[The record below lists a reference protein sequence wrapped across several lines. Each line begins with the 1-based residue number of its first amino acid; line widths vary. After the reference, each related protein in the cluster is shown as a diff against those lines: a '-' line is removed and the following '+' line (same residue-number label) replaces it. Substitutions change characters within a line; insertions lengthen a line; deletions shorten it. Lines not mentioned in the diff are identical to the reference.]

1 MSARSSATRVRA
13 CCSSGS
19 PRSLKTKEIAKT
31 TDEHAGEQNHGLE
44 RDLRRAARHHEWR
57 RTEASARVV
66 YATYNSSVKHDNA
79 SNPLTERYASREMS
93 YLFSPNFK
101 FRTWRRLWIALAE
114 AEQELGLPITDAQI
128 AELKANAETINFE
141 DAERREREV
150 RHDVMAH
157 VHAYGL
163 QATSAK
169 GHHPPRRDV
178 GVRHGQHRDP
188 ADGGG
193 AAHPARAA
201 IVNLMA
207 KLRDFAWQWR
217 ATPALAF
224 THFQP
229 AQLTTVGKRATL
241 WLHDL
246 LLDYREIEFRES
258 QLALLGVKGAT
269 GTQAS
274 FLNLFDGDEAKVH
287 RLEQLVAEKI
297 GMRRSYPVSGQT
309 YSRKVDAQV
318 VSALSGFAQSASKF
332 GYDMR
337 LLQHLREIEEP
348 FEEEQIGSSAMPY
361 KRNPM
366 RAERIDALAR
376 HLIVNALNPAFTAAT
391 QWFERTLDDSANR
404 RIAIPEAFLAADAIA
419 LIYDNIVGGI
429 VVHEDVIAANVRRE
443 LPFLMTENLMMEG
456 AARGGDRQVLHER
469 IRIHAQAARGR
480 AEGRRGAERSV
491 RPHRRRSAVRHR
503 PRIHRAHGAA
513 GRLHRALAAADGA
526 IPHRGRRSDSRD
538 AEREQIR
545 DEVRTRCAYESARS
559 DRLAGAALASRSCAT
574 AARRPRRRRRS
585 APEVL
590 HGVAS
595 WYGEEFAGRT
605 TANGEIFDP
614 AQLTAAHRTL
624 PFGTVARHHEPEDA
638 ADRARAR
645 ERPRAVH
652 RRARSSISRT
662 PRRSRSA

>member
-1 MSARSSATRVRA
+1 
-13 CCSSGS
+13 
-19 PRSLKTKEIAKT
+19 
-31 TDEHAGEQNHGLE
+31 
-44 RDLRRAARHHEWR
+44 
-57 RTEASARVV
+57 
-66 YATYNSSVKHDNA
+66 VKYDNA

-114 AEQELGLPITDAQI
+114 AEQELGLAITDAQL
-128 AELKANAETINFE
+128 ADLRKHADTINFDE
-141 DAERREREV
+141 AEKREREV

-169 GHHPPRRDV
+169 GIIHLGATSAFVTDNTEILQMAEGLRILRR
-178 GVRHGQHRDP
+178 R
-188 ADGGG
+188 
-193 AAHPARAA
+193 

-207 KLRDFAWQWR
+207 KLRDFAWKWR

-246 LLDYREIEFRES
+246 LLDYRELRFREE

-274 FLNLFDGDEAKVH
+274 FLNLFGGDEAKVH
-287 RLEQLVAEKI
+287 RLEQLVAEKV
-297 GMRRSYPVSGQT
+297 GMKRSYPVSGQT

-366 RAERIDALAR
+366 RAERIDALSR
-376 HLIVNALNPAFTAAT
+376 HLIVNALNPALTAAT

-419 LIYDNIVGGI
+419 LIYDNVMGGI

-443 LPFLMTENLMMEG
+443 LPFLMTENVMMEG

-469 IRIHAQAARGR
+469 IRVHAK
-480 AEGRRGAERSV
+480 
-491 RPHRRRSAVRHR
+491 
-503 PRIHRAHGAA
+503 GAA
-513 GRLHRALAAADGA
+513 DALKGGATQNDLFERIAADELFGIDRA
-526 IPHRGRRSDSRD
+526 SLERMAAPENYAGLSRQQTERFLAD
-538 AEREQIR
+538 DVDPLLAAEREQIR
-545 DEVRTRCAYESARS
+545 DEV
-559 DRLAGAALASRSCAT
+559 G
-574 AARRPRRRRRS
+574 
-585 APEVL
+585 EVR
-590 HGVAS
+590 V
-595 WYGEEFAGRT
+595 
-605 TANGEIFDP
+605 
-614 AQLTAAHRTL
+614 
-624 PFGTVARHHEPEDA
+624 
-638 ADRARAR
+638 
-645 ERPRAVH
+645 
-652 RRARSSISRT
+652 
-662 PRRSRSA
+662 